1 MYCDM
6 DWTVHRGPQCAW
18 LVSFKVRVAMQAWL
32 ATISAEFYGEKIDG
46 FAIVGALERV
56 PHWHDGKVPNA
67 KQSVYTV
74 TTQ

>member
-6 DWTVHRGPQCAW
+6 DWSVHKGPQCAW
-18 LVSFKVRVAMQAWL
+18 LVSLRVAMQAWL
-32 ATISAEFYGEKIDG
+32 ATISAKFYGEKIDG
-46 FAIVGALERV
+46 FTIVGALERV
-56 PHWHDGKVPNA
+56 PRWHDGKVPNA